1 MAIKPLFSI
10 LDAYRQQ
17 MEGFGYSTSVYAN
30 VLAANVAEKVTV
42 PTGAKYVLFSGTANF
57 YVLFGADPTAAVPAT
72 EVSDGSASCLN
83 PGLRAIDGAAK
94 IGLISPTDCVVTMEF
109 FS

>member
-1 MAIKPLFSI
+1 MKALFSI

-17 MEGFGYSTSVYAN
+17 MEGFGYSTSVCAS
-30 VLAANVAEKVTV
+30 VLAANTAEQMTV
-42 PTGAKYVLFSGTANF
+42 PTGAKYVLFSGTANY
-57 YVLFGADPTAAVPAT
+57 YVSFGADPTAAVPAADVT
-72 EVSDGSASCLN
+72 NGSASCLN
-83 PGLRAIDGAAK
+83 PGLRALDGAAK

>member
-1 MAIKPLFSI
+1 MKPLISVY
-10 LDAYRQQ
+10 DGRRAQ
-17 MEGFGYSTSVYAN
+17 MDGFGYSSSVYAN

-57 YVLFGADPTAAVPAT
+57 YVLFGADPTAAVPST

-83 PGLRAIDGAAK
+83 PGLRGIDNAAK
-94 IGLISPTDCVVTMEF
+94 IGLIAPTDCVVTMEF